1 MDLPLTLDH
10 LAFCKGRD
18 PPTNFKHLDF
28 FNKHLYFP
36 LEKSFPRLFC
46 NFHKNILLKMVQNQ
60 PLFSLKINFLTS
72 DLQCTYSKVNRELS
86 QC

>member
-18 PPTNFKHLDF
+18 PPTTFKHLDF

-36 LEKSFPRLFC
+36 LENSFPQLFC
-46 NFHKNILLKMVQNQ
+46 NLHKNVLFKNGPKSTYSLKMNC
-60 PLFSLKINFLTS
+60 LTP
-72 DLQCTYSKVNRELS
+72 DL
-86 QC
+86 

>member
-1 MDLPLTLDH
+1 MDLPLRLDH

-36 LEKSFPRLFC
+36 LENDFSNFSYMFLNPNIFSNLDYNCSNLLDMRNLQEQVKKAFCYQKLF
-46 NFHKNILLKMVQNQ
+46 
-60 PLFSLKINFLTS
+60 
-72 DLQCTYSKVNRELS
+72 
-86 QC
+86 

>member
-28 FNKHLYFP
+28 FNKHLYLP
-36 LEKSFPRLFC
+36 VEKSFPKLFC
-46 NFHKNILLKMVQNQ
+46 NLQKNVLLKMFQINFF
-60 PLFSLKINFLTS
+60 FSLKMNCLTS
-72 DLQCTYSKVNRELS
+72 DM
-86 QC
+86 